1 MNASNTASR
10 DPRDPGTATPAS
22 DGDGHPHKPSAT
34 RLEYPAAEHAYW
46 RSRFR
51 HEPYYLQAYGYS
63 DYAPAYLT
71 GYLGHGRI
79 AGRRFE
85 EFESALER
93 DYADK
98 RGRSALTWIEARP
111 AARAAWARVE
121 GTLSPA
127 PE

>member
-1 MNASNTASR
+1 MNANDASR
-10 DPRDPGTATPAS
+10 DPLEPSTGTPGSNGEA
-22 DGDGHPHKPSAT
+22 HPHKASAT
-34 RLEYPAAEHAYW
+34 PLEYPAAEHAYW

-71 GYLGHGRI
+71 GYLGHTRK

-85 EFESALER
+85 EFERAMER

-98 RGRSALTWIEARP
+98 RGRSGLSWIEARP

-121 GTLSPA
+121 STLSPA

>member
-1 MNASNTASR
+1 M
-10 DPRDPGTATPAS
+10 
-22 DGDGHPHKPSAT
+22 
-34 RLEYPAAEHAYW
+34 EYPAAEHAYW

-71 GYLGHGRI
+71 GYLGHSRVS
-79 AGRRFE
+79 GRRFE
-85 EFESALER
+85 ELDGALER
-93 DYADK
+93 AYADN

-121 GTLSPA
+121 ATLPLGPA
-127 PE
+127 W